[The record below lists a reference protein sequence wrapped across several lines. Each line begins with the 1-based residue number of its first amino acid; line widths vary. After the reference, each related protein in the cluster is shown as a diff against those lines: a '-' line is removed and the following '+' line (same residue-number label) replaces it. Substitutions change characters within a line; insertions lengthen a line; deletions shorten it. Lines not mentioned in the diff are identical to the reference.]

1 MRVIRRISAVL
12 IGFVLFLAGV
22 LKLMDP
28 VGARLVVEEYLKF
41 MHLDFLTGL
50 SGLIGSGMALL
61 ETLLGAALITG
72 VWRKVVAV
80 VTGVVLG
87 FFTILTFFLYLRNPR
102 MDCGCFGEAIHL
114 THLQSLLKNVVLTV
128 LWAIACLP
136 LRKQEQTRKIKY
148 VSFPIVAISVC
159 LFLLYSSLSIPL
171 VEFTPF
177 KAGTELMLP
186 EDIEDPTDENAPTLS
201 LSDAAG
207 EYVDEM
213 LMEGDLL
220 AVSVYAPEKL
230 GPQEWEKIENLMRN
244 AAGLGYTPLVLAAS
258 TPEAMEETVSSPGIL
273 SATYFA
279 DRKKLLTLNR
289 SNGGA
294 AYIQDGLVVTK
305 WGIRRLPDEQKLAE
319 LASIDVTESLL
330 AENNGDRL
338 KFQAFL
344 LYVFAVMLLL

>member
-12 IGFVLFLAGV
+12 IGFVLFLAGI

-41 MHLDFLTGL
+41 MHLDFLTGI

-114 THLQSLLKNVVLTV
+114 THLQSLLKNVVLMV

-294 AYIQDGLVVTK
+294 AYIQDGLIVTK

>member
-41 MHLDFLTGL
+41 MHLDFLTGI

-80 VTGVVLG
+80 FTGVVLG

-114 THLQSLLKNVVLTV
+114 THLQSLLKNVVLIV

-294 AYIQDGLVVTK
+294 AYIQDGLIVTK

>member
-41 MHLDFLTGL
+41 MHLDFLTGI

-114 THLQSLLKNVVLTV
+114 THLQSLLKNVVLMV

-294 AYIQDGLVVTK
+294 AYIQDGLIVTK
-305 WGIRRLPDEQKLAE
+305 WGIRRLPDEQKLSE

>member
-41 MHLDFLTGL
+41 MHLDFLTGI

-114 THLQSLLKNVVLTV
+114 THLQSLLKNVVLMV

-258 TPEAMEETVSSPGIL
+258 TPEAMEETVSSPG
-273 SATYFA
+273 TYFA

-294 AYIQDGLVVTK
+294 AYIQDGLIVTK

>member
-41 MHLDFLTGL
+41 MHLDFPTGI

-87 FFTILTFFLYLRNPR
+87 FFTILTFFLYIRNPR

-114 THLQSLLKNVVLTV
+114 THLQSLLKNVVLMV

-159 LFLLYSSLSIPL
+159 RFLLYSSLSIAL
-171 VEFTPF
+171 VELTPF

-294 AYIQDGLVVTK
+294 AYIQDGLIVTK

>member
-41 MHLDFLTGL
+41 MHLDFLTGI

-87 FFTILTFFLYLRNPR
+87 FFTILTFFLYIRNPR

-114 THLQSLLKNVVLTV
+114 THLQSLLKNVVLMV

-230 GPQEWEKIENLMRN
+230 GPQEWEKIENLHPE
-244 AAGLGYTPLVLAAS
+244 PLQ
-258 TPEAMEETVSSPGIL
+258 
-273 SATYFA
+273 
-279 DRKKLLTLNR
+279 RR
-289 SNGGA
+289 
-294 AYIQDGLVVTK
+294 
-305 WGIRRLPDEQKLAE
+305 RRLYTGRPDRHEMGHPPPAGRAETRRTRLHRRDGVAPGGEQRRPPEVPGVPALCIR
-319 LASIDVTESLL
+319 SHVT
-330 AENNGDRL
+330 
-338 KFQAFL
+338 
-344 LYVFAVMLLL
+344 AVGKRGCRRCLPSQRTSARRKRGSSDSRSPAPSRKPR

>member
-41 MHLDFLTGL
+41 MHLDFLTGI

-87 FFTILTFFLYLRNPR
+87 FFTILTFFLYIRNPR

-114 THLQSLLKNVVLTV
+114 THLQSLLKNVVLMV

-294 AYIQDGLVVTK
+294 AYIQDGLIVTK

>member
-41 MHLDFLTGL
+41 MHLDFLTGI

-61 ETLLGAALITG
+61 ETLLGAALLTG

-114 THLQSLLKNVVLTV
+114 THLQSLLKNVVLMV

-177 KAGTELMLP
+177 QAGTELMLP

-294 AYIQDGLVVTK
+294 AYIQDGLIVTK

>member
-12 IGFVLFLAGV
+12 IGFVLFLAGI

-41 MHLDFLTGL
+41 MHLNFLTGI

-80 VTGVVLG
+80 TTGVVLG
-87 FFTILTFFLYLRNPR
+87 FFTILTFFLYIRNPR

-114 THLQSLLKNVVLTV
+114 THLQSLLKNVVLLV

-171 VEFTPF
+171 VDFTPF
-177 KAGTELMLP
+177 KPGAELLLP
-186 EDIEDPTDENAPTLS
+186 EDIDDPTDENAPTLS

-207 EYVDEM
+207 EYMDEM
-213 LMEGDLL
+213 LMDGDLL
-220 AVSVYAPEKL
+220 VVSVYDPEKL
-230 GPQEWEKIENLMRN
+230 GTQQWEKIENLMRN
-244 AAGLGYTPLVLAAS
+244 AAGLGYTPMVLAAS
-258 TPEAMEETVSSPGIL
+258 TPEIMEETVSSPGIL

-279 DRKKLLTLNR
+279 DRKKLLTSNR

-294 AYIQDGLVVTK
+294 AYIQDGLIVK
-305 WGIRRLPDEQKLAE
+305 KRGIRRLPDEQKLAE
-319 LASIDVTESLL
+319 LAQIDVTESLL

>member
-41 MHLDFLTGL
+41 MHIEFLTGI

-114 THLQSLLKNVVLTV
+114 THLQSLLKNVVLMV

-294 AYIQDGLVVTK
+294 AYIQDGLIVTK

>member
-12 IGFVLFLAGV
+12 IGFVLFLSGV

-41 MHLDFLTGL
+41 MHIDFL
-50 SGLIGSGMALL
+50 SGMAGVIGSGMALL
-61 ETLLGAALITG
+61 EALLGAALITG
-72 VWRKVVAV
+72 VWRKVVGIA
-80 VTGVVLG
+80 TGVMLG
-87 FFTILTFFLYLRNPR
+87 FFTILTFFLYIRNPR
-102 MDCGCFGEAIHL
+102 MDCGCFGEAIHM
-114 THLQSLLKNVVLTV
+114 THLQSLLKNLVLMA
-128 LWAIACLP
+128 LWALAFLP

-148 VSFPIVAISVC
+148 VSFPIVAISLC

-171 VEFTPF
+171 VDFTPF
-177 KAGTELMLP
+177 KPGAELLLP

-201 LSDAAG
+201 LSDASG

-213 LMEGDLL
+213 LMDGDLL
-220 AVSVYAPEKL
+220 VVSVYDPEKL
-230 GPQEWEKIENLMRN
+230 NPQQWEKIENLMRN
-244 AAGLGYTPLVLAAS
+244 AASLGYTPLVLAAS

-294 AYIQDGLVVTK
+294 AYIQDGLIVTK
-305 WGIRRLPDEQKLAE
+305 WGIRRLPDQQKLAE
-319 LASIDVTESLL
+319 LAGIDVTESLL

>member
-41 MHLDFLTGL
+41 MHLDFLTGI

-87 FFTILTFFLYLRNPR
+87 FFTILTFVLYVRNPR

-114 THLQSLLKNVVLTV
+114 THLQSLLKNVVLMV

-230 GPQEWEKIENLMRN
+230 SPQEWEKIENLMRN

-294 AYIQDGLVVTK
+294 AYIQDGLIVTK

>member
-12 IGFVLFLAGV
+12 IGFVLFLAGI

-41 MHLDFLTGL
+41 MHLDFLTGI

-87 FFTILTFFLYLRNPR
+87 FFTILTFFLYIRNPR

-114 THLQSLLKNVVLTV
+114 THLQSLLKNVVLMV

-294 AYIQDGLVVTK
+294 AYIQDGLIVTK